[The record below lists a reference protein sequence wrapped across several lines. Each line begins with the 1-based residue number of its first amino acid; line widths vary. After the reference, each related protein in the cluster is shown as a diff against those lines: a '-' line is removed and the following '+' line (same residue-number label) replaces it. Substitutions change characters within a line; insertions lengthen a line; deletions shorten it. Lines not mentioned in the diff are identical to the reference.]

1 MGNGLTDE
9 VVEGMEAVD
18 CPRWFID
25 SCRKIKYMCPKAHA
39 VAYVTMAFRIAYYK
53 VHHPLA
59 FYAAYFTVRASEFDA
74 QLIVAG
80 KETVVKTIKEY
91 DERKNNLT
99 QKEKSLLT
107 ILEVARE
114 MYCRG
119 FGFLPVDLYKSD
131 GAQFLIVGKKLL
143 PPLTALQGLGHNAAG
158 SMVEARRERPF
169 ISVEDLQERARI
181 SRTIIDILRA
191 HGCLD
196 SLPESNQISLF

>member
-1 MGNGLTDE
+1 M
-9 VVEGMEAVD
+9 
-18 CPRWFID
+18 F
-25 SCRKIKYMCPKAHA
+25 PKAHA

-53 VHHPLA
+53 VYYPLA
-59 FYAAYFTVRASEFDA
+59 FYAAYFTVRADEFDA
-74 QLIVAG
+74 QLIVDG
-80 KETVVKTIKEY
+80 KDRVSKTIREY
-91 DERKNNLT
+91 ETRRNNLT

-119 FGFLPVDLYKSD
+119 FGFMPVDLYRSD
-131 GAQFLIVGKKLL
+131 AREFLIVGEKLL
-143 PPLTALQGLGHNAAG
+143 PPLSALQGLGGNAAG
-158 SMVEARRERPF
+158 NIVEAKKERPF

-181 SRTIIDILRA
+181 SRAIIDILRE

>member
-1 MGNGLTDE
+1 M
-9 VVEGMEAVD
+9 
-18 CPRWFID
+18 F
-25 SCRKIKYMCPKAHA
+25 PKAHA
-39 VAYVTMAFRIAYYK
+39 VAYVIMAFRIAYYK

-59 FYAAYFTVRASEFDA
+59 FYAAYFTVRADEFDA

-80 KETVVKTIKEY
+80 KEQVTKTIGEY
-91 DERKNNLT
+91 DLHKNDLT

-131 GAQFLIVGKKLL
+131 RGEFLITGKKLL
-143 PPLTALQGLGHNAAG
+143 PPLTALQGLGKNAAG
-158 SMVEARRERPF
+158 SIVEAKRVRPF

-181 SRTIIDILRA
+181 SRTIIDVLRA

-196 SLPESNQISLF
+196 KLPESNQISLF